1 MMRRTTKRSNP
12 LLILCFKTDLDSHDI
27 DL

>member
-1 MMRRTTKRSNP
+1 MRRTTKRSNP